1 MPAKIGTGIHLNWAS
16 SLSLWVLGVSYI
28 LFSIPVAYVLG
39 EKLGH
44 KWTIVLGQVMM
55 YLYGLCGGVTCSFDI
70 GCLNGGSGEQLYW
83 LTLVPFTF
91 GFVLMN
97 VNFIQ
102 LALEQ
107 VDNISSSAKT
117 SFINW
122 LWFFFFLGR
131 GFTVLATSSI
141 LFWAQPVYGFLIKM
155 AFAVLALSLLIW
167 VPFKRIVRSGA
178 SISMPFASIWRVC
191 REAWKQCS
199 CKKRHE
205 HTPRYNQRK
214 YPPDYRPN
222 CFERSSKDFGGS
234 LVIEEVRDVQ
244 KFILISGM
252 LFSFV
257 GILIIYSI
265 VSCIQC
271 TSWTRSN
278 TCVYSNL

>member
-1 MPAKIGTGIHLNWAS
+1 MKILLAGSIKAQIGTIHLNWAS
-16 SLSLWVLGVSYI
+16 SLALWVLGLSYI

-44 KWTIVLGQVMM
+44 KWAIVIGQAMM
-55 YLYGLCGGVTCSFDI
+55 YFYGLFGGFTCSLDI
-70 GCLNGGSGEQLYW
+70 GCLDGGTGEQFYW
-83 LTLVPFTF
+83 FALVPFAF

-107 VDNISSSAKT
+107 VDDINSSAKT
-117 SFINW
+117 SFVNW

-131 GFTVLATSSI
+131 GCTVMVTSSI
-141 LFWAQPVYGFLIKM
+141 LFWASPVYVFLIKT
-155 AFAVLALSLLIW
+155 ALAVFALSLLIW
-167 VPFKRIVRSGA
+167 VPFNKVVRRGA

-222 CFERSSKDFGGS
+222 SFERSSKDFGGP
-234 LVIEEVRDVQ
+234 LAIQEVRDVQ

-265 VSCIQC
+265 VSCI
-271 TSWTRSN
+271 
-278 TCVYSNL
+278 